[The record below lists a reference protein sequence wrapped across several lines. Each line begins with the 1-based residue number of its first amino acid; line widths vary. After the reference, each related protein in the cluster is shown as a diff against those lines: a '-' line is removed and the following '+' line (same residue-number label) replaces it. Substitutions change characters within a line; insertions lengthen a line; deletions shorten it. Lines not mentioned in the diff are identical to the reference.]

1 MFFLDTSDGG
11 SSGKTDGCL
20 NVGWYILFVH
30 VRFLSAGDFVRHLI
44 EAYILAFCKSQNLT
58 LELKIYDLGYAS
70 LSLSPYLKQGVDPL
84 NPFILFIFNSLYN

>member
-44 EAYILAFCKSQNLT
+44 EAHILAFCKSQNLT

-70 LSLSPYLKQGVDPL
+70 LSPYLKQGVDSS